1 MIRQAKS
8 RAVTPHRCAL
18 TAKRGHRVAMKI
30 NNDDLCALR
39 HDDGEARPLSS
50 KSHHDDGDVAKSW
63 RVQGKMV
70 MWWGACQNV
79 EMMM

>member
-1 MIRQAKS
+1 
-8 RAVTPHRCAL
+8 
-18 TAKRGHRVAMKI
+18 MKI

-70 MWWGACQNV
+70 MWWVGRVSKC
-79 EMMM
+79 